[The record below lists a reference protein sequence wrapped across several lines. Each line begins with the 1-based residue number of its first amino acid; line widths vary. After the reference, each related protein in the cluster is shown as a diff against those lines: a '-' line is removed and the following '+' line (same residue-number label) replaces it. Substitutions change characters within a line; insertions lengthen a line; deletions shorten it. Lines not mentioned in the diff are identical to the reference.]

1 MTYLGSNPQLGEKL
15 DNDVVA
21 PAINQDLL
29 VGNGLFRVLLLSQ
42 SSIKILRRSG
52 VLAEVSTVGVRACNF
67 GRIYLAWLVLRTYHA
82 GCQHLLH
89 ADLPY
94 ALAP

>member
-1 MTYLGSNPQLGEKL
+1 M
-15 DNDVVA
+15 A

-42 SSIKILRRSG
+42 SSSKISILSG
-52 VLAEVSTVGVRACNF
+52 VLAEVSTAGVRACNF

-82 GCQHLLH
+82 GCQYLLH

-94 ALAP
+94 AQAS